1 MRPLLPVPCSPRA
14 VCIAWVVALMLVVTQ
29 LKATAAKSVFNTL
42 MPKSV
47 DKNKPG
53 GGRLDKIAS
62 IVICSW
68 KYAGV
73 GIRPG

>member
-1 MRPLLPVPCSPRA
+1 MRSLPSIAYSLHV
-14 VCIAWVVALMLVVTQ
+14 AWVVVLMLVVTQ
-29 LKATAAKSVFNTL
+29 LKAAPAKSVFNTL

-53 GGRLDKIAS
+53 GGRSDKITS

-68 KYAGV
+68 ENAGG
-73 GIRPG
+73 GIRSG

>member
-1 MRPLLPVPCSPRA
+1 
-14 VCIAWVVALMLVVTQ
+14 MLVVTQ
-29 LKATAAKSVFNTL
+29 LKDTAAKSVFNTL